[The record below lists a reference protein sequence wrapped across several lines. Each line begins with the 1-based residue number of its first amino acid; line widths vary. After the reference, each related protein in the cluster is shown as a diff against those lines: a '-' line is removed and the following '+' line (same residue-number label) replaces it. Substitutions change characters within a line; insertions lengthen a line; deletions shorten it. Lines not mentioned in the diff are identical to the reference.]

1 MSAQFSCKFSLQEI
15 AYLVKISEGD
25 LRKAITFLQSAT
37 RLTGG
42 KEVSEDVI
50 TDIAGVIP
58 AATIDGIFTACHSGS
73 FDKLEAVVKNLID
86 EGHAATQLVNQL
98 HDAIIE
104 NENLSD
110 KHKSI
115 ITEKLAVS
123 CKHYTSTTTNFFW
136 YVLVIFLFPF
146 VGSRQVLGRW
156 CR

>member
-1 MSAQFSCKFSLQEI
+1 LFQ
-15 AYLVKISEGD
+15 
-25 LRKAITFLQSAT
+25 
-37 RLTGG
+37 
-42 KEVSEDVI
+42 
-50 TDIAGVIP
+50 VIP

-73 FDKLEAVVKNLID
+73 FDKLEAVVKVIYSYTTDWVVPALNKAEARAICNKNYSGYDRNHRLATFLILNFLLQNLID